1 MKRGLGWPIGISLV
15 LAITVGANL
24 LLLRIATEPNAYATE
39 PDYYRKAV
47 AWDSTA
53 AAERASAATGW
64 TCDAAFVPHG
74 RTVELTVRLA
84 DASGAP
90 VDGAALHVTAI
101 HNLAAATPSELAGLP
116 RGGGAYVAN
125 LPVAR
130 AGLWELRVAA
140 VRGSAHFTADLRR
153 EAPALP

>member
-1 MKRGLGWPIGISLV
+1 VKRGLGWPIAISLV

-53 AAERASAATGW
+53 AAERASTATGW
-64 TCDAAFVPHG
+64 TCDAAFAPHG
-74 RTVELTVRLA
+74 KTLELTIRLA

-101 HNLAAATPSELAGLP
+101 HNLAAATPSELAGVA
-116 RGGGAYVAN
+116 RGAGTYTAT

-140 VRGSAHFTADLRR
+140 SRGKERFAADLRR